1 MSENEEEQKP
11 KSSQDIIK
19 ELKDAAALM
28 DAVKELSQDVGENKI
43 LNGGKNQTEVKIET
57 TLDGDI
63 VDRASASAQKK
74 AENLKTL
81 LATVI
86 PIFLLLTGGSMEA
99 FGVID
104 IFSDEEDSPS
114 YMQTVLWDPVDTV
127 RCIIEGVIKECSPNA
142 TSELL
147 SSAPSSRFITRMI
160 PMQATVSYLFCIPIS
175 NSYNC

>member
-28 DAVKELSQDVGENKI
+28 DAVKELSQDVDENKI

-63 VDRASASAQKK
+63 VDRAIASAQKK

-99 FGVID
+99 FGKL
-104 IFSDEEDSPS
+104 F
-114 YMQTVLWDPVDTV
+114 YAGQL
-127 RCIIEGVIKECSPNA
+127 RRL
-142 TSELL
+142 SE
-147 SSAPSSRFITRMI
+147 R
-160 PMQATVSYLFCIPIS
+160 
-175 NSYNC
+175 NSL